1 MPSKRPI
8 LVTGSHRS
16 GSTWVG
22 RIIAACPSVAYIDEP
37 FHIKHDLGVCGA
49 RFDHWFT
56 YVSEQN
62 ETDFY
67 THIKNTL
74 DFRYNWTGKLKS
86 IRTPKALHPLLVH
99 YIRFLLYSHTN
110 ARPLL
115 KDPISIFSVDWL
127 ASKFDMD
134 VLVLIRHPA
143 AFAGSLKVN
152 NWTHPFSHFLDQ
164 FLLMRDHLYPFE
176 EEIRKLAEEKHDI
189 IDQAALLWKLIHH
202 MIIKYQEKHD
212 NWIFMRHEDIS
223 RDPSNCFRSI
233 FSKLGLDCSQH
244 VENMIEKCSYPA
256 AHLPNR
262 DSIQRASLSNILT
275 WKSRLTEEEV
285 RRVKTQVQDI
295 SRVFY
300 SEEEW

>member
-1 MPSKRPI
+1 MGWDWCWSRRIPSASPLSSNSIRESGALSTPVSQNTLLCIAPKIIGDKWGPLCLRLTNALYPVRTRCLVPASRNKLASRQSCDMPSKRPI

-115 KDPISIFSVDWL
+115 KDPIAIFSVDWL

-176 EEIRKLAEEKHDI
+176 EEIRKWAEE
-189 IDQAALLWKLIHH
+189 
-202 MIIKYQEKHD
+202 
-212 NWIFMRHEDIS
+212 
-223 RDPSNCFRSI
+223 
-233 FSKLGLDCSQH
+233 
-244 VENMIEKCSYPA
+244 
-256 AHLPNR
+256 
-262 DSIQRASLSNILT
+262 IL
-275 WKSRLTEEEV
+275 V
-285 RRVKTQVQDI
+285 N
-295 SRVFY
+295 
-300 SEEEW
+300 